1 GVQDLVLDE
10 LVLVA
15 EAVLV
20 EHPVIVQ
27 DDGVVHRAAQGQ
39 VPLAQEL
46 DVLHEAEG
54 TGPADLLDEGGG
66 GEVDLGAGGRLVED
80 RVVEVDREADLEAL
94 EGLEAGPLV
103 AVLDLDRLLD
113 ADEALG
119 L

>member
-1 GVQDLVLDE
+1 
-10 LVLVA
+10 
-15 EAVLV
+15 
-20 EHPVIVQ
+20 
-27 DDGVVHRAAQGQ
+27 
-39 VPLAQEL
+39 L

-119 L
+119 LVLLLDARRLQQEHEGTGRAVHDRHLRSEERRVGKEGKGHWGAE